1 MGGDMKNFIEESI
14 YQDDHGMRARDGI
27 VAGGRRAKVS
37 DRERASATWVLVA
50 SGTETVEDFFLE
62 SPFGADDTARGDDP
76 VPWICRGVNADGTLR
91 IGAVDLSVDRFV
103 SDDLSDDLDD
113 QIREALRRSR

>member
-1 MGGDMKNFIEESI
+1 MKNFIEESI
-14 YQDDHGMRARDGI
+14 YQDDQALRARDGI
-27 VAGGRRAKVS
+27 VAGGRRSKITG
-37 DRERASATWVLVA
+37 RERARATWVLVA
-50 SGTETVEDFFLE
+50 RGTETVEDFFLE
-62 SPFGADDTARGDDP
+62 SPFGADDTGGGGDP
-76 VPWICRGVNADGTLR
+76 VPWICRGVDTDGTLR

>member
-1 MGGDMKNFIEESI
+1 MGGDMKNHFEEAI
-14 YQDDHGMRARDGI
+14 YQDDQSLRARDGI
-27 VAGGRRAKVS
+27 VAGGKRAKVS

-50 SGTETVEDFFLE
+50 RGNETVEDFFLE
-62 SPFGADDTARGDDP
+62 SPFGADDTGRGGDP
-76 VPWICRGVNADGTLR
+76 VPWICRGVSAEGILR

>member
-1 MGGDMKNFIEESI
+1 MKNFIEESI
-14 YQDDHGMRARDGI
+14 YQDDQALRARDGI
-27 VAGGRRAKVS
+27 VAGGRRSQVTG
-37 DRERASATWVLVA
+37 RERARATWVLVA
-50 SGTETVEDFFLE
+50 RGTETVEDFFLE
-62 SPFGADDTARGDDP
+62 SPFGADDTGGGGDP
-76 VPWICRGVNADGTLR
+76 VPWICRGVNTDGTLR